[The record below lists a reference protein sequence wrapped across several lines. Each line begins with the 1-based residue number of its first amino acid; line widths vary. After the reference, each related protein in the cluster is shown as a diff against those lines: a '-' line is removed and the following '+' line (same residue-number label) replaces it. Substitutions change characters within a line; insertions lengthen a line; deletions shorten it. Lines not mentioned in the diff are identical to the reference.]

1 MTGLKRN
8 KNGEDAECGA
18 DEAVDGDTCAVCA
31 GAYQNGKG
39 DGGILGWKGMC
50 TQEPKREEEQQESVA
65 TEGRR
70 STRKK
75 QATRVYGRDG
85 VDARSDKVKNPRSL
99 QHFSAVLLL
108 FGDGVRFW

>member
-1 MTGLKRN
+1 MVIHVPYVPVRPQMEK
-8 KNGEDAECGA
+8 ECGVFWV
-18 DEAVDGDTCAVCA
+18 EG
-31 GAYQNGKG
+31 
-39 DGGILGWKGMC
+39 GMC
-50 TQEPKREEEQQESVA
+50 TQEPKREEQQQESVA

-85 VDARSDKVKNPRSL
+85 VDARSDKVENSPRSL

-108 FGDGVRFW
+108 FGDGVSKG